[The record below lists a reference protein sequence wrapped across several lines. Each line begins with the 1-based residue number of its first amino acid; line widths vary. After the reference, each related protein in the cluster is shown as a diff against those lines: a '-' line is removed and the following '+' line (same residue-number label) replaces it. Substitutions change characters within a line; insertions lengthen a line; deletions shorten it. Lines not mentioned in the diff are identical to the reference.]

1 MRKVDESGNIV
12 FPSKSII
19 VVSDS
24 PIWMPERVCR
34 LKTVIDILADG
45 PNNEP

>member
-24 PIWMPERVCR
+24 PIWMPESVYR
-34 LKTVIDILADG
+34 LKTVIDFLADCS
-45 PNNEP
+45 NDER